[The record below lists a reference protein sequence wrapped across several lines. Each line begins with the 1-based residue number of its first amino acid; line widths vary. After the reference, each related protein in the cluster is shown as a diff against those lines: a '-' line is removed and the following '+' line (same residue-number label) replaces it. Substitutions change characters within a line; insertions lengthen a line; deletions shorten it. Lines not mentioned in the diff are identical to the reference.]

1 MKQFLKQII
10 LSSCAIFTS
19 VLSVAQEMT
28 VDQAIARMKQTTHDY
43 LTDAFTEK
51 DETGVDQFVDVE
63 ITSIHDFS
71 DFSYGALLDVFGEY
85 LDSQV
90 PMVTNPRGQKVKSP
104 RAGEIEKKNARM
116 LEYAKQNMT
125 KIAAYA
131 AVADYNG
138 ITKFHEK
145 KALSRLVFYDW
156 KGEVIVFRSPEFS
169 RKEFRLGLAPY
180 MYKKVYREL
189 MEMNDPL
196 FLRREFWV
204 SDVMNAEMSGRSYEM
219 QWCYVLTKE
228 NLEDKAVDKG
238 KFRVYYYQVQT
249 GAIQVIKSITVIE
262 GRYEKSPDHIFF
274 SYGDAMVESFHVP
287 YDDIAS
293 FSPGDFT
300 DIELDKLNAQFIE
313 SARFKKAVKAMDS
326 TPASYQAVDR
336 LTFRMT
342 APFSGEKIATFHKDE
357 EAF

>member
-1 MKQFLKQII
+1 MCMKKSI
-10 LSSCAIFTS
+10 LSLIAIVSCLFVS
-19 VLSVAQEMT
+19 AQEMT
-28 VDQAIARMKQTTHDY
+28 VEQAIARMKQTTHDY

-63 ITSIHDFS
+63 VKSIYDFS
-71 DFSYGALLDVFGEY
+71 DFSYGALLDAFKQY
-85 LDSQV
+85 LDAQV
-90 PMVTNPRGQKVKSP
+90 PMITNSRGQTVKSP

-131 AVADYNG
+131 AIADYNG

-156 KGEVIVFRSPEFS
+156 KGDVIAFRSPEFS

-228 NLEDKAVDKG
+228 NLEEKTVDKG
-238 KFRVYYYQVQT
+238 KFRLYYYQVQT
-249 GAIQVIKSITVIE
+249 GILQVIKSLTVIE
-262 GRYEKSPDHIFF
+262 GRYEKSPDRIYF
-274 SYGDAMVESFHVP
+274 SYGDSLVESFHVP

-326 TPASYQAVDR
+326 TPASYQAVDE
-336 LTFRMT
+336 LTFRMA

>member
-1 MKQFLKQII
+1 MGMIKSI
-10 LSSCAIFTS
+10 LSIIAIISCLLVS
-19 VLSVAQEMT
+19 AQEMT
-28 VDQAIARMKQTTHDY
+28 VDQAMARMKQTTHDY

-63 ITSIHDFS
+63 VTSLYDFS

-85 LDSQV
+85 LDSRV
-90 PMVTNPRGQKVKSP
+90 PMVTNSRGQKVKSS
-104 RAGEIEKKNARM
+104 RAGEIEGKNARM
-116 LEYAKQNMT
+116 LEYVRQNMT

-156 KGEVIVFRSPEFS
+156 KGDVIAFRSPEFS
-169 RKEFRLGLAPY
+169 RKEFKLGLTPY

-204 SDVMNAEMSGRSYEM
+204 SDVMNSEMSGRSYEM

-228 NLEDKAVDKG
+228 NLDDKAIDKG
-238 KFRVYYYQVQT
+238 KFRAYYYQIQT
-249 GAIQVIKSITVIE
+249 GTLQVIKSITVIE
-262 GRYEKSPDHIFF
+262 GRYEKSPDRIYF

-287 YDDIAS
+287 YDEIAS
-293 FSPGDFT
+293 YTPGDYT
-300 DIELDKLNAQFIE
+300 EMQLDKLTAQLIE
-313 SARFKKAVKAMDS
+313 SNRFKKAVKAMDE
-326 TPASYQAVDR
+326 TPAVYKSVDD
-336 LTFRMT
+336 LTFQMT
-342 APFSGEKIATFHKDE
+342 APFSGDKIATFHKDE